1 MFTFIIPRV
10 PGSVHRHLDTLAVDR
25 GLDWAGVQRDRQV
38 ETLPSARPP
47 HKPDDQRSA
56 LQSSGD
62 QIKTLCTALVQTE
75 IQGNTHKEIHYY
87 GSFQV

>member
-38 ETLPSARPP
+38 ETLPSAGPP
-47 HKPDDQRSA
+47 HKPDDQRSEVRGQRSA
-56 LQSSGD
+56 L
-62 QIKTLCTALVQTE
+62 L
-75 IQGNTHKEIHYY
+75 H
-87 GSFQV
+87 

>member
-38 ETLPSARPP
+38 ETLPSAGPP
-47 HKPDDQRSA
+47 HKPDDQRSEV
-56 LQSSGD
+56 STT
-62 QIKTLCTALVQTE
+62 TLTALNWYRRKYEETFE
-75 IQGNTHKEIHYY
+75 
-87 GSFQV
+87 GSFVRLCGILES